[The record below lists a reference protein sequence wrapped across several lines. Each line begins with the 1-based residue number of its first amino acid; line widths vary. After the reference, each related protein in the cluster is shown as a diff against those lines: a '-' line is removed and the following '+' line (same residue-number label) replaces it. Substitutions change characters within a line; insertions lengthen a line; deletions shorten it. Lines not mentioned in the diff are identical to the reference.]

1 MNPSAGSTGLRGWSR
16 TLRRQALTVWFAAR
30 DPRTP
35 RRCRWLALGVA
46 AYAFSPIDLIPD
58 FIPVLGLL
66 DDLLLVPLGV
76 WLVLRCLPTPVL
88 EAARERARA
97 ASQRPVGH
105 GAAVAI
111 VTLWLVLAALAGW
124 GAWIFWGRAAA

>member
-1 MNPSAGSTGLRGWSR
+1 MSPPAGAAGLRGWSHA
-16 TLRRQALTVWFAAR
+16 LRRQALTVWFAAR

-76 WLVLRCLPTPVL
+76 WLVLRCLPAPVL
-88 EAARERARA
+88 EAARERAHA
-97 ASQRPVGH
+97 ASERPVGR

-111 VTLWLVLAALAGW
+111 VTSWLALAALASW
-124 GAWIFWGRAAA
+124 GAWRLWGPAAT